1 MGILVDGIEYT
12 EKQIGQMAGKGILQF
27 AQKNDPS
34 SATATASSVLHGTSF
49 TNSSQLGLFSR
60 PGVRPERFSAL
71 MRPRSMARLLRP
83 QKSVYENE
91 IIEILTGQT
100 TGSGNNATDW
110 CAPGPLAG
118 ALKTCAQTYP
128 FGRFKMN
135 TRVVPLQEVG
145 QRVNRADLDAIILNS
160 PMPDNPLVPDI
171 AYRFPRGQQD
181 QLALEFFNLGI
192 EMERQLEKEL
202 WQGVVG
208 TDSGIRG
215 WWKDMNSL
223 SSLVKTGYADAYA
236 NGNPA
241 CPAADSTIVSWNADV
256 AATVSGRS
264 IVTAFSD
271 LWYAMMDLAESV
283 GMGDVEFGFF
293 LRKEQFR
300 ALTQTWACTY
310 LTSRCA
316 SSNAGQPIL
325 VTGEEQTRLREA
337 MQNGRYLLI
346 DGVEVPVYFTD
357 GIPLEQLGGGA
368 AKVLRSDA
376 FLLPIRWNGRDLIR
390 LEYKDMGNE
399 DAQVLANMV
408 YTSAMFLNNGMYLL
422 TKNEKEG
429 CIEFSLSSKM
439 RLILEAPFLAA
450 RIDDISFTYQAPTRS
465 ADPGVTFNGYVN
477 GGVSYRS

>member
-12 EKQIGQMAGKGILQF
+12 EKQIGQMASRGILQF

-34 SATATASSVLHGTSF
+34 SATATASSVLHGQSF
-49 TNSSQLGLFSR
+49 TNSSQLGPFSR
-60 PGVRPERFSAL
+60 PGVRQGRFSAF
-71 MRPRSMARLLRP
+71 MRPHSMARLLRP
-83 QKSVYENE
+83 RKSENVNE

-100 TGSGNNATDW
+100 TGTGNNATDW

-118 ALKTCAQTYP
+118 ALKTCAQIYP
-128 FGRFKMN
+128 FGNFKMN

-145 QRVNRADLDAIILNS
+145 QRVNRADLDAIILNT
-160 PMPDNPLVPDI
+160 PPQDNPLIPDM

-181 QLALEFFNLGI
+181 QFALEFFNLGSEI
-192 EMERQLEKEL
+192 ERQLEKEM

-223 SSLVKTGYADAYA
+223 SSLVKTGYADAIA
-236 NGNPA
+236 AGNPL
-241 CPAADSTIVSWNADV
+241 CPAADSVVVSWNAMVD
-256 AATVSGRS
+256 ATVSGRN
-264 IVTAFSD
+264 IVSAFSD
-271 LWYAMMDLAESV
+271 AYYAMTDLAESV
-283 GMGDVEFGFF
+283 GMGGTMFGWF

-300 ALTQTWACTY
+300 ALTQVWACSY
-310 LTSRCA
+310 LTARCS
-316 SSNAGQPIL
+316 SSNAGQPI
-325 VTGEEQTRLREA
+325 VVSGEEQTRLREG

-357 GIPLEQLGGGA
+357 GIPLDQLGGGA
-368 AKVLRSDA
+368 NKTLRADA
-376 FLLPIRWNGRDLIR
+376 FLLPIGWNGIPLIN

-399 DAQVLANMV
+399 AAQILANMV

-439 RLILEAPFLAA
+439 RMFLEAPFLAA
-450 RIDDISFTYQAPTRS
+450 RIDDIIFNYQAPTRV
-465 ADPGVTFNGYVN
+465 ADPGTTYFYQN
-477 GGVSYRS
+477 GGITYRS